1 MPPERKLR
9 NLTPK
14 LSTLMPKKGLNKHS
28 IALQFLL
35 ETNYFHEAPK
45 FNSFQTNWGKKIHKW
60 KSKKKIKNRV
70 QFLCFIFNF

>member
-45 FNSFQTNWGKKIHKW
+45 FNSFQTNWGKKN
-60 KSKKKIKNRV
+60 S
-70 QFLCFIFNF
+70 